1 MGRQFSL
8 NQGPPTEGVSRVTFN
23 DCFSYFKIESFTTI
37 CHSRDSSII
46 PPRSHK
52 GRYTEEGLCFWKDNL
67 ELFWLFPHSDHQRV
81 TPSRILR
88 NHNSLHLPSPKKGED
103 RNRGECGQNV
113 FLSEKK
119 FVTKGHNAKIED
131 EIFETSAEFLTP
143 AVRHGKGKELKRI
156 EKSSEPV
163 YDKISFHNLSGRS
176 SDYDSKDDAPNRESE
191 GFPIKKR
198 KAELLY
204 ENHKKIKL
212 SSPVSTYN
220 PVQGGEPLDS
230 TTEIVK
236 DDRNVKQSAFGDN
249 EKKTE
254 FLSNSLSTGV
264 GVEGGK
270 GVGIDVVDIEKVGV
284 DVEKVEGDD
293 VRVEMVGVD
302 VEKVGVDDVGVE
314 MVGVDFEKVEKVGGD
329 YVGGETVGV
338 DFEKVG
344 GDYVG
349 GEMVGGDYVGGETFG
364 VDVEKPDK
372 VGDLFLSKTRVYN
385 R

>member
-1 MGRQFSL
+1 MVPALRALTVLQHL
-8 NQGPPTEGVSRVTFN
+8 LHV
-23 DCFSYFKIESFTTI
+23 
-37 CHSRDSSII
+37 
-46 PPRSHK
+46 
-52 GRYTEEGLCFWKDNL
+52 GLL
-67 ELFWLFPHSDHQRV
+67 
-81 TPSRILR
+81 
-88 NHNSLHLPSPKKGED
+88 
-103 RNRGECGQNV
+103 
-113 FLSEKK
+113 
-119 FVTKGHNAKIED
+119 
-131 EIFETSAEFLTP
+131 
-143 AVRHGKGKELKRI
+143 
-156 EKSSEPV
+156 
-163 YDKISFHNLSGRS
+163 
-176 SDYDSKDDAPNRESE
+176 
-191 GFPIKKR
+191 
-198 KAELLY
+198 
-204 ENHKKIKL
+204 
-212 SSPVSTYN
+212 
-220 PVQGGEPLDS
+220 VQGGEPLDS

-270 GVGIDVVDIEKVGV
+270 GDVLKPVQLCPAECVVLKTKPSIDAKNIRVDIEGVGIDVVAIEKVGV

-293 VRVEMVGVD
+293 VGVEMVGVD